1 MMALYKTVLVI
12 LLFFILGTQQQLLAD
27 EHYDFVYPNRASLL
41 AAGWDF
47 TAKTSSGDERNTE
60 QTTGAVVSYDQSSH
74 PGILRIPADVGDL
87 WSNLNNS
94 RNTLFRDLP
103 PDWTSITLNLS
114 FAPTDNYQQ
123 AGLLLYQDD
132 DNYIQVT
139 RIYNGGNHFEFV
151 YESDGVGVVDSAA
164 GTSATSNLYLRLS
177 RGNDSFIGEY
187 SIGGSAWTE
196 LGRIAQRLKNPR
208 LAIFVGASPFGFP
221 NADLASVHI
230 TTGIVPGPDLS
241 LFPRDIVFNTTAG
254 SANPSSQSINVLS
267 RGLEDFDWNATPE
280 APWLAASP
288 LNGSTPGTMDVSVNA
303 SGLSPGVYS
312 STVTVSAET
321 AGNSPQQVGVD
332 LIVNPSTPVSVSP
345 WKDGYRSALSAS
357 TDDSQTSCYN
367 TELTNSMEGGF
378 YIQGLD
384 NQSPA
389 PPENVLFSTIYS
401 NNMELGSHTVN
412 HICAPVSEENLRN
425 QEWIPSIES
434 ICGLIGGGPLCS
446 QITTFAWPCGFTDV
460 YEQDISSEYFLA
472 SRGYNINELEDQ
484 TPSNFHNLKS
494 FNSHEHTPYPPSDL
508 KTVIDMAVQQEKWAN
523 LVLHNSCNDD
533 DAIAYAVTKDIWGA
547 PVDAV
552 IKYILQRDR
561 FVLNNYQETEGKTT
575 FDFYR
580 LPIPQTEVRT
590 FDDSFGPNDVITLKV
605 DIDDTRTV
613 SSVLINGAN
622 TSFFIKTING
632 NDILFFNTAIDI
644 NPKAAEINYGAVG
657 PNPTIGV
664 SPGSLSFAAT
674 EGSNPANQ
682 TLAITNAGGGTLNW
696 TASADGAAPAW
707 LAVSPTSG
715 TGDGTLTVSV
725 NSASLAP
732 GTYTKAIT
740 IAAEGATNTPQTVN
754 VTLTVSPADNPTIGV
769 SPGSL
774 SFTATA
780 GSNPANQTL
789 AITNAGGGTLNWT
802 ASADGSAPAWLAVSP
817 TSGTGAGT
825 LTVSVNSASL
835 APGTYTKAI
844 TIAAEGATNTPRTV
858 NVTLT
863 VSPSG
868 TVHDDFTYPDR
879 TSLLADG
886 WNFLART
893 STGGTR
899 NTEQTSGAV
908 VSYDQ
913 TAHSGVIRIP
923 VDTGDVWE
931 DANDTR
937 NSLFRNLPAN
947 WTSIRLKLQ
956 SFSPT
961 QDYQQA
967 GLLAYQDDDNYVQ
980 VTRIYNGGNRINFA
994 HELNGSPTDLNS
1006 VSVSATS
1013 NLHFRLDRNP
1023 ATGNISGYYSLDGAN
1038 WTSLGSVVQTLNNPR
1053 FAIVTGASPGGF
1065 PNADIAW
1072 TEVITSAESNPTIGV
1087 SPESLS
1093 FTATAGSNPANQTL
1107 AITNAGGGTLN
1118 WTASADGSA
1127 PAWLAVS
1134 PTSGTGAGTP
1144 TVSVNSASLA
1154 PGTYTKA
1161 ITIAAEG
1168 ATNTPRTV
1176 NVTLTVSPS
1185 GTVHDDFTYPDRTS
1199 LLADGWN
1206 FLARTSTG
1214 GTRNTEQTS
1223 GAVVSYDQTAHPG
1236 VIRIPVD
1243 AGDVWEDT
1251 NDTRNSLFRNLPAN
1265 WTSIR
1270 LKLQSFS
1277 PTQDYQQAGLLAYQD
1292 DDNYVQVTRIYNGGN
1307 RVTFAHELNGS
1318 ANVPN
1323 SVSVSA
1329 TSNLHFRLDRNPA
1342 TGDINGYYSLDGAN
1356 WTSLGSVV
1364 QTLNNPRFAI
1374 VTGAS
1379 PGGFPNADIAWTEVI
1394 TSAESNPTMTP
1405 QSIAVTPANPTIQ
1418 VGATQQFIATGT
1430 YPDSSTEDLTD
1441 NVTWDSSNTATATID
1456 QSGVATGHDAGEST
1470 ISATLDGVT
1479 GSTVLTVQS
1488 ANIFVGPTANAPVIN
1503 HGDGNGFQTNP
1514 ANAHGDDGL
1523 FAVDTNSG
1531 TNSNTS
1537 CTNAGKD
1544 KHIYY
1549 NYGLN
1554 IPSGA
1559 TIAGIEVR
1567 LDARVDATSGSP
1579 RMCVQLSWDGGA
1591 TWTAAKVTPTLS
1603 GSEATYILGG
1613 TADNWG
1619 RSWASSNLSNANF
1632 RVRVANV
1639 ASNTRR
1645 DFSLDWV
1652 AVRVTY

>member
-41 AAGWDF
+41 TAGWDF
-47 TAKTSSGDERNTE
+47 MAKTSSGDERNTE

-103 PDWTSITLNLS
+103 SDWTSITLNLS

-288 LNGSTPGTMDVSVNA
+288 LNGGTPGTMDVSVNA

-312 STVTVSAET
+312 STVTVSAEA

-401 NNMELGSHTVN
+401 NSMELGSHTVN

-580 LPIPQTEVRT
+580 LPIPQTAVRT

-682 TLAITNAGGGTLNW
+682 TLAITNT
-696 TASADGAAPAW
+696 
-707 LAVSPTSG
+707 
-715 TGDGTLTVSV
+715 
-725 NSASLAP
+725 
-732 GTYTKAIT
+732 
-740 IAAEGATNTPQTVN
+740 
-754 VTLTVSPADNPTIGV
+754 
-769 SPGSL
+769 
-774 SFTATA
+774 
-780 GSNPANQTL
+780 
-789 AITNAGGGTLNWT
+789 GGGTLNWT

-835 APGTYTKAI
+835 APGTYNKAI

-886 WNFLART
+886 WDFLART
-893 STGGTR
+893 ASGGTR

-913 TAHSGVIRIP
+913 TAHPGVIRIP

-1023 ATGNISGYYSLDGAN
+1023 ATGDISGYYSLDGAN

-1072 TEVITSAESNPTIGV
+1072 AEVITSAESNPT
-1087 SPESLS
+1087 L
-1093 FTATAGSNPANQTL
+1093 
-1107 AITNAGGGTLN
+1107 
-1118 WTASADGSA
+1118 
-1127 PAWLAVS
+1127 
-1134 PTSGTGAGTP
+1134 
-1144 TVSVNSASLA
+1144 
-1154 PGTYTKA
+1154 
-1161 ITIAAEG
+1161 
-1168 ATNTPRTV
+1168 
-1176 NVTLTVSPS
+1176 
-1185 GTVHDDFTYPDRTS
+1185 
-1199 LLADGWN
+1199 
-1206 FLARTSTG
+1206 
-1214 GTRNTEQTS
+1214 
-1223 GAVVSYDQTAHPG
+1223 
-1236 VIRIPVD
+1236 
-1243 AGDVWEDT
+1243 
-1251 NDTRNSLFRNLPAN
+1251 
-1265 WTSIR
+1265 
-1270 LKLQSFS
+1270 
-1277 PTQDYQQAGLLAYQD
+1277 
-1292 DDNYVQVTRIYNGGN
+1292 
-1307 RVTFAHELNGS
+1307 
-1318 ANVPN
+1318 
-1323 SVSVSA
+1323 
-1329 TSNLHFRLDRNPA
+1329 
-1342 TGDINGYYSLDGAN
+1342 
-1356 WTSLGSVV
+1356 
-1364 QTLNNPRFAI
+1364 
-1374 VTGAS
+1374 
-1379 PGGFPNADIAWTEVI
+1379 
-1394 TSAESNPTMTP
+1394 TP